1 MKYSNVPNLTA
12 DPFPTDAAH
21 EKMSTMDVAGTGNV
35 SPQGLTREEAESR
48 LRQYGPNAVRE
59 AKPHLFLAIAKKFWA
74 PVPWMLEVT
83 IVLELMLGKRPEA
96 IIIGFLLVFNAGLGF
111 VQENRAQNALA
122 LLRQRLPVKARVL
135 REGQWQLIP
144 AEDLV
149 PGDFI
154 HVRMGDVMPADVRLA
169 DGHIQVDQ
177 STLTGESLPLEA
189 GSGQA
194 TFAGSVVIRGEASG
208 EVTATGARTYFGKT
222 AELVRSATTVSH
234 LQAIIF
240 TIVKYLVMLD
250 GALVLI
256 LFFYSRLAH
265 LPIMEML
272 PFALMLLVASVPV
285 ALPATFTLATALGSM
300 ELAGS
305 GVLVTR
311 LSAIE
316 EAAAMEVLCSD
327 KTGTITQNRLAVVG
341 LQPYAP
347 YGENDLLR
355 FAMLASDAA
364 SQDPIDLAILAAA
377 GSHHIDPAG
386 WQTIEL
392 IPFEPATKLSEAIL
406 SKGSQRSRAI
416 KGAPEA
422 VAKRVKGVP
431 NYSLDMDRLA
441 AQGYRVLAVAAGPDD
456 DSSDHDLSES
466 DLGFVG
472 LLALE
477 DPPRDDS
484 KTLIRSLHDL
494 GVRVIMIT
502 GDGLATARAVATR
515 VGIGDRAVE
524 PKDLEKE
531 AAAEVLQSDVF
542 AGVYPEDKFHIV
554 QALQRAGMVTGMTGD
569 GVNDAPALKQAE
581 VGIAVANAT
590 DVAKAAASLVL
601 TNPGLTDIVAAVK
614 TSRRIYQRMLTY
626 TLNKI
631 IKTIE
636 IALLL
641 SVGVMLTGSFV
652 ITPLLIV
659 LLLFTNDFVTMSIA
673 TDTVSYSQ
681 AAGSLAHPVA
691 CSDWPDAGKFGAHI
705 LVRDPSGRARLAATT
720 AAPVADPGL
729 YHARF
734 HRSRHGLPG
743 SSAGTFLEFKAQQV
757 VASKLRGRYCG
768 RKCSC
773 NSRHPDGGH
782 PRVDSVQCANHLLLL
797 SRGRRFFENSSSK
810 QTNAGTMRKNLFLLA
825 IFWLPYR

>member
-1 MKYSNVPNLTA
+1 MSTKNLT
-12 DPFPTDAAH
+12 PNGIVTPH
-21 EKMSTMDVAGTGNV
+21 
-35 SPQGLTREEAESR
+35 GLTRQEAETR

-74 PVPWMLEVT
+74 PVPWMLEAT
-83 IVLELMLGKRPEA
+83 IILELILSKRPEA

-111 VQENRAQNALA
+111 VQENKAQNALA
-122 LLRQRLPVKARVL
+122 LLRKRLPVKARVL
-135 REGQWQLIP
+135 REGQWQLLA

-154 HVRMGDVMPADVRLA
+154 HLRMGDVVPADVRLA
-169 DGHIQVDQ
+169 DGHIQVDK

-189 GSGQA
+189 GSGRA
-194 TFAGSVVIRGEASG
+194 AFAGSVVIRGEASG
-208 EVTATGARTYFGKT
+208 EVIATGARTYFGKT
-222 AELVRSATTVSH
+222 AELVRTAVTVSH

-256 LFFYSRLAH
+256 LLIYSRFAH
-265 LPIMEML
+265 LPMMEML

-300 ELAGS
+300 ELADS

-327 KTGTITQNRLAVVG
+327 KTGTITQNRLAVTG

-347 YGENDLLR
+347 YGEKDLLR
-355 FAMLASDAA
+355 FGMLASDAA
-364 SQDPIDLAILAAA
+364 SQDPIDLAILAATE
-377 GSHHIDPAG
+377 SHDVDPAG
-386 WQTIEL
+386 WSRLEL

-406 SKGSQRSRAI
+406 SQGAERWRAI

-422 VAKRVKGVP
+422 VARRVKGAFDCSADVE
-431 NYSLDMDRLA
+431 RLA
-441 AQGYRVLAVAAGPDD
+441 AQGYRVLAVAAGPNDD
-456 DSSDHDLSES
+456 LRCI
-466 DLGFVG
+466 G
-472 LLALE
+472 LLALA
-477 DPPRDDS
+477 DPPRSDS
-484 KTLIRSLHDL
+484 KELIRGLHDL

-502 GDGLATARAVATR
+502 GDALPTARAVASQ
-515 VGIGDRAVE
+515 VGIGHRAVQ
-524 PKDLEKE
+524 PRALEKE
-531 AAAEVLQSDVF
+531 AAGEVLQSDVF

-554 QALQRAGMVTGMTGD
+554 QILQRAGMVTGMTGD

-581 VGIAVANAT
+581 VGIAVATAT

-601 TNPGLTDIVAAVK
+601 TNPGLADILAAVK

-626 TLNKI
+626 SLNKI

-641 SVGVMLTGSFV
+641 SMGVMLTGSFV

-673 TDTVSYSQ
+673 TDNVSYSQ
-681 AAGSLAHPVA
+681 QPDRWRIRWLVLVGLALGSL
-691 CSDWPDAGKFGAHI
+691 I
-705 LVRDPSGRARLAATT
+705 LVFSFGIFLAGRNWLQLPLPQLQTLVFITLVFTGQGTVYLVRLRQHFWKSRPGKWLVLSSAADIVVVSILASSGILMEVIPSEVLFGVLIACGCYLAAVDFLKT
-720 AAPVADPGL
+720 GL
-729 YHARF
+729 LRK
-734 HRSRHGLPG
+734 
-743 SSAGTFLEFKAQQV
+743 LEK
-757 VASKLRGRYCG
+757 
-768 RKCSC
+768 
-773 NSRHPDGGH
+773 
-782 PRVDSVQCANHLLLL
+782 
-797 SRGRRFFENSSSK
+797 
-810 QTNAGTMRKNLFLLA
+810 
-825 IFWLPYR
+825 

>member
-1 MKYSNVPNLTA
+1 
-12 DPFPTDAAH
+12 
-21 EKMSTMDVAGTGNV
+21 MSAMDVEGNRSV
-35 SPQGLTREEAESR
+35 SPQGLTREEAEAR

-59 AKPHLFLAIAKKFWA
+59 AKPHLFLAIAQKFWA
-74 PVPWMLEVT
+74 PVPWMLEAT
-83 IVLELMLGKRPEA
+83 IILELILGKRPEA

-111 VQENRAQNALA
+111 LQENRAQNALA

-135 REGQWQLIP
+135 REGQWQLLP

-149 PGDFI
+149 PGDFV

-169 DGHIQVDQ
+169 DGHIQIDQ

-189 GSGQA
+189 GSGRA

-222 AELVRSATTVSH
+222 AELVRTATTVSH

-256 LFFYSRLAH
+256 LLLYSRLAH
-265 LPIMEML
+265 LPMMEML
-272 PFALMLLVASVPV
+272 PFALILLVASVPA

-327 KTGTITQNRLAVVG
+327 KTGTITQNRLAVTG
-341 LQPYAP
+341 LQPYSP
-347 YGENDLLR
+347 YEETDLLR

-377 GSHHIDPAG
+377 DTHHIDPAG
-386 WQTIEL
+386 WQTLEL
-392 IPFEPATKLSEAIL
+392 IPFEPATKLAEAIL
-406 SKGSQRSRAI
+406 SKSSQRSRAI

-422 VAKRVKGVP
+422 VARRVKRVP
-431 NYSLDMDRLA
+431 DYSPDMERLA

-456 DSSDHDLSES
+456 DLS
-466 DLGFVG
+466 FVG

-484 KTLIRSLHDL
+484 KTLIQSLHDL

-515 VGIGDRAVE
+515 VGIGGRAVE
-524 PKDLEKE
+524 PKALQNE
-531 AAAEVLQSDVF
+531 AAAEVLQNDVF
-542 AGVYPEDKFHIV
+542 AGVYPEDKFRIV

-590 DVAKAAASLVL
+590 DVAKAAASVVL
-601 TNPGLTDIVAAVK
+601 TNPGLTDILAAVK

-631 IKTIE
+631 IKTVE
-636 IALLL
+636 IALFL
-641 SVGVMLTGSFV
+641 SVGVMLTRSFV

-681 AAGSLAHPVA
+681 QPDRWHIRWLILVGVALGSL
-691 CSDWPDAGKFGAHI
+691 I
-705 LVRDPSGRARLAATT
+705 LVFSFAIFLAGRDWLQLPLPQLQTLVFITLVFTGQGTVYLVRQRQHFWKSR
-720 AAPVADPGL
+720 PGKWL
-729 YHARF
+729 V
-734 HRSRHGLPG
+734 L
-743 SSAGTFLEFKAQQV
+743 SSAADIVLVSILASHGILMQAIPPQV
-757 VASKLRGRYCG
+757 VFGVLIACGCYLVAVDFVKTGLLEKLPQG
-768 RKCSC
+768 
-773 NSRHPDGGH
+773 
-782 PRVDSVQCANHLLLL
+782 SV
-797 SRGRRFFENSSSK
+797 
-810 QTNAGTMRKNLFLLA
+810 
-825 IFWLPYR
+825 

>member
-1 MKYSNVPNLTA
+1 M
-12 DPFPTDAAH
+12 
-21 EKMSTMDVAGTGNV
+21 
-35 SPQGLTREEAESR
+35 
-48 LRQYGPNAVRE
+48 
-59 AKPHLFLAIAKKFWA
+59 
-74 PVPWMLEVT
+74 
-83 IVLELMLGKRPEA
+83 
-96 IIIGFLLVFNAGLGF
+96 
-111 VQENRAQNALA
+111 AQ
-122 LLRQRLPVKARVL
+122 
-135 REGQWQLIP
+135 
-144 AEDLV
+144 
-149 PGDFI
+149 
-154 HVRMGDVMPADVRLA
+154 
-169 DGHIQVDQ
+169 
-177 STLTGESLPLEA
+177 
-189 GSGQA
+189 
-194 TFAGSVVIRGEASG
+194 
-208 EVTATGARTYFGKT
+208 VTATGARTYFGKT
-222 AELVRSATTVSH
+222 AELVRTATTVSH
-234 LQAIIF
+234 LQTIIF
-240 TIVKYLVMLD
+240 TIVKYLVALD

-256 LFFYSRLAH
+256 LLLYARFAH
-265 LPIMEML
+265 LPMTEML
-272 PFALMLLVASVPV
+272 PFALILLVASVPV

-316 EAAAMEVLCSD
+316 EAAAMAVLCSD
-327 KTGTITQNRLAVVG
+327 KTGTITQNRLAVTA
-341 LQPYAP
+341 LQPYSP

-355 FAMLASDAA
+355 LAMLASDPA

-377 GSHHIDPAG
+377 DSHHIDPAG
-386 WQTIEL
+386 WRTLEL

-406 SKGSQRSRAI
+406 SKSSQHSRAI

-422 VAKRVKGVP
+422 VAKRVKRVP
-431 NYSLDMDRLA
+431 NYSPDMERFA

-456 DSSDHDLSES
+456 DLS
-466 DLGFVG
+466 FVG

-484 KTLIRSLHDL
+484 KTLIQSLHNL

-524 PKDLEKE
+524 PKALENE
-531 AAAEVLQSDVF
+531 DAAEVLQSDVF

-554 QALQRAGMVTGMTGD
+554 QALQRAGTVTGMTGD

-601 TNPGLTDIVAAVK
+601 TNPGLTDIIAAVK

-636 IALLL
+636 IAFLL
-641 SVGVMLTGSFV
+641 SAGVMLTRSFV

-681 AAGSLAHPVA
+681 QPDRWRIRSLGLVGLALGSL
-691 CSDWPDAGKFGAHI
+691 I
-705 LVRDPSGRARLAATT
+705 LVFSFGIFLAGRNWLQMPLPQLQTLVFITLVFTGQGTVYLVRQRQHFWNSRPGKWLVLSSAADIVAVSILAFRGILMEPIPPQVVFSVLIACGCYLAAVDFLKTSLLRKL
-720 AAPVADPGL
+720 PQGL
-729 YHARF
+729 
-734 HRSRHGLPG
+734 
-743 SSAGTFLEFKAQQV
+743 
-757 VASKLRGRYCG
+757 
-768 RKCSC
+768 
-773 NSRHPDGGH
+773 
-782 PRVDSVQCANHLLLL
+782 
-797 SRGRRFFENSSSK
+797 
-810 QTNAGTMRKNLFLLA
+810 
-825 IFWLPYR
+825 

>member
-1 MKYSNVPNLTA
+1 MDSTANPEPKQNV
-12 DPFPTDAAH
+12 
-21 EKMSTMDVAGTGNV
+21 
-35 SPQGLTREEAESR
+35 QRRGLTSEEAKTR
-48 LRQYGPNAVRE
+48 LRQFGPNAVRE
-59 AKPHLFLAIAKKFWA
+59 AKPHIFFAIARKFWA

-83 IVLELMLGKRPEA
+83 IVLELILGKRPEA

-111 VQENRAQNALA
+111 VQERRAQNALT
-122 LLRQRLPVKARVL
+122 LLRKRLPVTARVL
-135 REGQWQLIP
+135 REGQWQLLP

-149 PGDFI
+149 PGDFV

-208 EVTATGARTYFGKT
+208 EVTATGTRTYFGKT
-222 AELVRSATTVSH
+222 AELVRTAKTVSH
-234 LQAIIF
+234 LQATIF
-240 TIVKYLVMLD
+240 TIVKYLVALD
-250 GALVLI
+250 AVLVVI
-256 LFFYSRLAH
+256 LLLYAELAH
-265 LPIMEML
+265 LPMMEML
-272 PFALMLLVASVPV
+272 PFALILLVASVPV
-285 ALPATFTLATALGSM
+285 ALPATFTLATALGAI
-300 ELAGS
+300 ELAS
-305 GVLVTR
+305 NGVLVTR

-327 KTGTITQNRLAVVG
+327 KTGTITQNHLAVAA

-347 YGENDLLR
+347 YSEADLLR
-355 FAMLASDAA
+355 FAMLASNAA

-377 GSHHIDPAG
+377 GTHHIDPAG
-386 WQTIEL
+386 WQTLEL

-406 SKGSQRSRAI
+406 SKSSQRGRAI

-422 VAKRVKGVP
+422 VAKRVKHVP
-431 NYSLDMDRLA
+431 DYSPDMDRLA
-441 AQGYRVLAVAAGPDD
+441 KQGYRVLAVAGGPDD
-456 DSSDHDLSES
+456 DLN
-466 DLGFVG
+466 FVG

-477 DPPRDDS
+477 DPPREDS
-484 KTLIRSLHDL
+484 KTLIQSLHDL

-515 VGIGDRAVE
+515 VGIGGRAVE

-531 AAAEVLQSDVF
+531 TAAEVLQSDVF

-554 QALQRAGMVTGMTGD
+554 QALQRAGTVTGMTGD

-659 LLLFTNDFVTMSIA
+659 ILLFTNDFVTMSIA
-673 TDTVSYSQ
+673 TDTVSYSKQ
-681 AAGSLAHPVA
+681 PNHWQIRSLVLIGLALGGLVLMFSFGILLAGR
-691 CSDWPDAGKFGAHI
+691 DWLHLPLPQLQTLVFITLVFTGQGMVY
-705 LVRDPSGRARLAATT
+705 LVRQRGHFWNSRPSKWLLLSSAADIAVVSVLATRGILMEAIRPQLVFRILIACAGYLAATDFVKVSLLRRLPT
-720 AAPVADPGL
+720 GL
-729 YHARF
+729 
-734 HRSRHGLPG
+734 
-743 SSAGTFLEFKAQQV
+743 
-757 VASKLRGRYCG
+757 
-768 RKCSC
+768 
-773 NSRHPDGGH
+773 
-782 PRVDSVQCANHLLLL
+782 
-797 SRGRRFFENSSSK
+797 
-810 QTNAGTMRKNLFLLA
+810 
-825 IFWLPYR
+825 

>member
-1 MKYSNVPNLTA
+1 
-12 DPFPTDAAH
+12 
-21 EKMSTMDVAGTGNV
+21 MDLAVKKNV
-35 SPQGLTREEAESR
+35 SPQGLTAAEAETR

-59 AKPHLFLAIAKKFWA
+59 AKPHLLLAIAQKFWA
-74 PVPWMLEVT
+74 PVPWMLEAT
-83 IVLELMLGKRPEA
+83 IILELLLGKRPEA

-122 LLRQRLPVKARVL
+122 LLRKRLPVKARVL
-135 REGQWQLIP
+135 REGQWQLLP

-177 STLTGESLPLEA
+177 STLTGESLPIEA
-189 GSGQA
+189 EPGRT

-222 AELVRSATTVSH
+222 AELVRTATTVSH
-234 LQAIIF
+234 LQSIIF

-256 LFFYSRLAH
+256 LLLYSRIAH
-265 LPIMEML
+265 LPLMEML
-272 PFALMLLVASVPV
+272 PFALILLVASVPV
-285 ALPATFTLATALGSM
+285 ALPATFTLATAMGSM
-300 ELAGS
+300 ELARS

-327 KTGTITQNRLAVVG
+327 KTGTITQNRLAVTD
-341 LQPYAP
+341 LQAYAP
-347 YGENDLLR
+347 YGEDDLLR

-364 SQDPIDLAILAAA
+364 SQDPIDLAILAEAE
-377 GSHHIDPAG
+377 SHHIDPAG
-386 WQTIEL
+386 WQTLEL

-406 SKGSQRSRAI
+406 SKGTQRSRAI

-422 VAKRVKGVP
+422 IANRVKRVP
-431 NYSLDMDRLA
+431 NYSPDMERLA
-441 AQGYRVLAVAAGPDD
+441 QQGYRVLAVAAGPDD
-456 DSSDHDLSES
+456 DLS
-466 DLGFVG
+466 FVG

-484 KTLIRSLHDL
+484 KTLIQSLHTL

-502 GDGLATARAVATR
+502 GDGLATARAVAAR
-515 VGIGDRAVE
+515 VGIGGRAVE
-524 PKDLEKE
+524 PKALETE
-531 AAAEVLQSDVF
+531 AAADVLQSDIF
-542 AGVYPEDKFHIV
+542 AGVYPEDKFRIV
-554 QALQRAGMVTGMTGD
+554 QALQRAGKVTGMTGD

-601 TNPGLTDIVAAVK
+601 TNPGLMDILAAVK

-636 IALLL
+636 IAFLL
-641 SVGVMLTGSFV
+641 SVGVMLTRSFV
-652 ITPLLIV
+652 ITPFLIV

-681 AAGSLAHPVA
+681 QPDLWQIRSLVLVGLALGSL
-691 CSDWPDAGKFGAHI
+691 I
-705 LVRDPSGRARLAATT
+705 LVFSFGTLLAGRYWLQLPLPQLQTLVFITLVFTGQGTVYLVRQRQHFWESRPGKWLVLSSVADIVVVSILASRGILMQAIPPQVVFSVLIASGCYLAAVDFVKT
-720 AAPVADPGL
+720 GL
-729 YHARF
+729 LRKLP
-734 HRSRHGLPG
+734 RGL
-743 SSAGTFLEFKAQQV
+743 
-757 VASKLRGRYCG
+757 
-768 RKCSC
+768 
-773 NSRHPDGGH
+773 
-782 PRVDSVQCANHLLLL
+782 
-797 SRGRRFFENSSSK
+797 
-810 QTNAGTMRKNLFLLA
+810 
-825 IFWLPYR
+825 

>member
-1 MKYSNVPNLTA
+1 MDSAPNENV
-12 DPFPTDAAH
+12 AH
-21 EKMSTMDVAGTGNV
+21 
-35 SPQGLTREEAESR
+35 QGLTRAEAETR

-59 AKPHLFLAIAKKFWA
+59 VKPHLFLEIAKKFWA

-83 IVLELMLGKRPEA
+83 IVLELILGKRPEA

-122 LLRQRLPVKARVL
+122 LLRKRLPVKARVL
-135 REGQWQLIP
+135 REGQWQLLP

-154 HVRMGDVMPADVRLA
+154 HVRMGDVMPADVQLT
-169 DGHIQVDQ
+169 DGHIQIDQ
-177 STLTGESLPLEA
+177 STLTGESLPIEA
-189 GSGQA
+189 ESGRA

-208 EVTATGARTYFGKT
+208 EVTATGSRTYFGKT
-222 AELVRSATTVSH
+222 AELVRTAKTVSH

-250 GALVLI
+250 AALVLI
-256 LFFYSRLAH
+256 LLFYSRLAH
-265 LPIMEML
+265 LPMMEML

-285 ALPATFTLATALGSM
+285 ALPATFTLATALGSV
-300 ELAGS
+300 ELAGN

-327 KTGTITQNRLAVVG
+327 KTGTITENRLAVAG
-341 LQPYAP
+341 LQAYAP

-377 GSHHIDPAG
+377 ASHHIDPAG
-386 WQTIEL
+386 WSRLEL

-406 SKGSQRSRAI
+406 SHGVEHSRAI
-416 KGAPEA
+416 KGAPDA
-422 VAKRVKGVP
+422 VGSRVKTAPDFSADV
-431 NYSLDMDRLA
+431 DRMA
-441 AQGYRVLAVAAGPDD
+441 AQGCRVLAVAAGPD
-456 DSSDHDLSES
+456 HDLR
-466 DLGFVG
+466 FVG

-477 DPPRDDS
+477 DPPRNDS
-484 KTLIRSLHDL
+484 KTLIENLHNL

-502 GDGLATARAVATR
+502 GDDLATARAVATR
-515 VGIGDRAVE
+515 VGIGGRAVE
-524 PKDLEKE
+524 PKDLERE
-531 AAAEVLQSDVF
+531 SAAEVLQTDVF

-554 QALQRAGMVTGMTGD
+554 QALQRAGTVTGMTGD

-601 TNPGLTDIVAAVK
+601 TNPGLMDILAAVK

-636 IALLL
+636 IAFLL
-641 SVGVMLTGSFV
+641 SVGVMLTRSFV

-673 TDTVSYSQ
+673 TDTVSYSPQ
-681 AAGSLAHPVA
+681 PDRWNIRSLVLAGLALGSL
-691 CSDWPDAGKFGAHI
+691 I
-705 LVRDPSGRARLAATT
+705 LVFSFAIFLAGRNWLKLPLPQLQTLVFVTLVFTGQGNVYLVRQRQHFWVSRPGKWLVLSSAADIVLVSVLASRGILMEAIRPQLIFTILIACGCYLAAVDFLKT
-720 AAPVADPGL
+720 GL
-729 YHARF
+729 LRKLLQ
-734 HRSRHGLPG
+734 GL
-743 SSAGTFLEFKAQQV
+743 
-757 VASKLRGRYCG
+757 
-768 RKCSC
+768 
-773 NSRHPDGGH
+773 
-782 PRVDSVQCANHLLLL
+782 
-797 SRGRRFFENSSSK
+797 
-810 QTNAGTMRKNLFLLA
+810 
-825 IFWLPYR
+825 

>member
-1 MKYSNVPNLTA
+1 
-12 DPFPTDAAH
+12 
-21 EKMSTMDVAGTGNV
+21 MDLEGNRNV
-35 SPQGLTREEAESR
+35 SAQGLNRQEAEAR
-48 LRQYGPNAVRE
+48 LRRYGPNAVRE
-59 AKPHLFLAIAKKFWA
+59 AKPHRFLVIAKKFWA
-74 PVPWMLEVT
+74 PVPWMLEATV
-83 IVLELMLGKRPEA
+83 VLELILGKRPEA
-96 IIIGFLLVFNAGLGF
+96 IIIGFLLVFNAALGF
-111 VQENRAQNALA
+111 VQENKAQNALA
-122 LLRQRLPVKARVL
+122 LLRKRLPVKARAL
-135 REGQWQLIP
+135 RDGQWQLLP

-154 HVRMGDVMPADVRLA
+154 HVRLGDVMPADVRLA

-189 GSGQA
+189 GSGQT

-222 AELVRSATTVSH
+222 AELVRTTTTVSH

-256 LFFYSRLAH
+256 LLLYSRLVH

-300 ELAGS
+300 ELANN

-327 KTGTITQNRLAVVG
+327 KTGTITQNRLAVTG
-341 LQPYAP
+341 FQPYAP
-347 YGENDLLR
+347 YGESDLLR

-377 GSHHIDPAG
+377 GSHNIAPAG
-386 WQTIEL
+386 WKRLDL
-392 IPFEPATKLSEAIL
+392 IPFEPATKLSEAII
-406 SKGSQRSRAI
+406 SAGAERWHAI
-416 KGAPEA
+416 KGGPDA
-422 VAKRVKGVP
+422 VARRVKTAVD
-431 NYSLDMDRLA
+431 YSPDVERMA
-441 AQGYRVLAVAAGPDD
+441 AHGYRVLAVAAGPDD
-456 DSSDHDLSES
+456 DLR
-466 DLGFVG
+466 FVG

-477 DPPRDDS
+477 DPPRSDS
-484 KTLIRSLHDL
+484 KELIGRLHEL
-494 GVRVIMIT
+494 GIRVIMIT
-502 GDGLATARAVATR
+502 GDALATARAVASR
-515 VGIGDRAVE
+515 VGIGGLAVQ
-524 PKDLEKE
+524 PKALERD

-554 QALQRAGMVTGMTGD
+554 QALQRAGTVTGMTGD

-601 TNPGLTDIVAAVK
+601 TNPGLTDILAAVK

-631 IKTIE
+631 IKTVE
-636 IALLL
+636 IAFLL
-641 SVGVMLTGSFV
+641 SVGVMLTRSFI

-681 AAGSLAHPVA
+681 QPDRWHIRWLVLISLVLGSL
-691 CSDWPDAGKFGAHI
+691 I
-705 LVRDPSGRARLAATT
+705 LLFS
-720 AAPVADPGL
+720 
-729 YHARF
+729 F
-734 HRSRHGLPG
+734 
-743 SSAGTFLEFKAQQV
+743 GTFLAARYWLQLPLSQLQTLVFITLVFTGQGNVYLVRERQHFWKSKPGKWLVMSSAADIV
-757 VASKLRGRYCG
+757 VVSILASRSILM
-768 RKCSC
+768 SAIA
-773 NSRHPDGGH
+773 
-782 PRVDSVQCANHLLLL
+782 PR
-797 SRGRRFFENSSSK
+797 
-810 QTNAGTMRKNLFLLA
+810 LLA
-825 IFWLPYR
+825 GVLIACGCYLAAVDFIKVGLLRRVPQRL